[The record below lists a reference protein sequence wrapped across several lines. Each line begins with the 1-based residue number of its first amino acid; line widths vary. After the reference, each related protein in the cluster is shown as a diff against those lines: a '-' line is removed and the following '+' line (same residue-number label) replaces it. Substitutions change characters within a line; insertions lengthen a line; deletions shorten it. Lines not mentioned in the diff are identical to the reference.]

1 MKEQQ
6 VCQKSDRCF
15 RGKNC
20 PRDYIPD
27 TEWYRCF
34 DRRKPRERLEDCT
47 RFELIKIIHYAYE
60 LDSGVKAAIDKGFE
74 KVKHGIGDEL

>member
-1 MKEQQ
+1 MKEQR
-6 VCQKSDRCF
+6 VCPKADRCL

-20 PRDYIPD
+20 PRDYVPD

-47 RFELIKIIHYAYE
+47 RSELMEIIHYAYK
-60 LDSGVKAAIDKGFE
+60 LDTNVKAAIDKGFD
-74 KVKHGIGDEL
+74 KVKHDMNGDF

>member
-6 VCQKSDRCF
+6 LCQKSDRCF
-15 RGKNC
+15 MGKSC
-20 PRDYIPD
+20 PRDYVPD

-47 RFELIKIIHYAYE
+47 KSELIKIIYCAYKLSNDTE
-60 LDSGVKAAIDKGFE
+60 NVIRRSFDKVIRNIE
-74 KVKHGIGDEL
+74 D